1 MRGSTC
7 SDIPSYA
14 LLSLGRHA
22 NPPRGLQKKRTAVP
36 IGPPDYDRRRSSRL
50 SRAFSPFFFN
60 FFCSASSLKKMM
72 DYPAW
77 HSRSEGFVFR
87 DYDGSRLSPLAV
99 WIRGK
104 KIVLFRRT
112 EKDQPSRISTEVT
125 YETRASQGDHPLD
138 RPAELFSAP
147 PLTRLSPI
155 FRGSTRPF
163 VAKPPRRKP
172 PLARCSFPAARAN
185 IWFRRP
191 GC

>member
-1 MRGSTC
+1 M
-7 SDIPSYA
+7 
-14 LLSLGRHA
+14 
-22 NPPRGLQKKRTAVP
+22 
-36 IGPPDYDRRRSSRL
+36 RSSVSADVQTLLEVFKKNEQLFLLARPTTIEGGPL
-50 SRAFSPFFFN
+50 VSREPFPLFFKT

>member
-1 MRGSTC
+1 MFGYSLLCAPQSRQTC
-7 SDIPSYA
+7 KPS
-14 LLSLGRHA
+14 S
-22 NPPRGLQKKRTAVP
+22 
-36 IGPPDYDRRRSSRL
+36 RSSKKTNSCSYWPARL
-50 SRAFSPFFFN
+50 RSKAVLSSLASLFPFFLD

-112 EKDQPSRISTEVT
+112 EKDQPSRISTQVT